1 MRSQSL
7 FFFSPLSS
15 IMEWNWT
22 LFAVVIVVLATAIV
36 VGLTIWGGLQIWPQ
50 QGSQGF
56 ENPNP
61 PSLPT
66 FTMFY
71 ADWCPHC
78 TSAKPAFTE
87 FMSSGT
93 IDVAGKKVNI
103 EMVQPEK
110 NPEKAEGLPV
120 KGFPTFL
127 LQKPDG
133 NVVEY
138 KGSRD
143 TDGYLKFLNEQLGV

>member
-1 MRSQSL
+1 MRSQAP
-7 FFFSPLSS
+7 FFFSTLSS

-22 LFAVVIVVLATAIV
+22 LFAIVIVVLATAIV
-36 VGLTIWGGLQIWPQ
+36 VGLTIWGGLEIWPK
-50 QGSQGF
+50 QGF
-56 ENPNP
+56 QNPNP
-61 PSLPT
+61 PSIPI

-78 TSAKPAFTE
+78 TTAKPAFAE
-87 FMSSGT
+87 FMQGGT
-93 IDVAGKKVNI
+93 IDIAGKKVNV

-143 TDGYLKFLNEQLGV
+143 PEGYMKFLNEQLGGGI